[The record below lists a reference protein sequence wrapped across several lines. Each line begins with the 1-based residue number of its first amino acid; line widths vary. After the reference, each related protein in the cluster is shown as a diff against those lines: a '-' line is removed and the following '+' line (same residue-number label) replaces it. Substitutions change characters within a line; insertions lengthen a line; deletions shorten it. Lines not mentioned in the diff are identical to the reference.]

1 VIKYRQ
7 EVIFMLKKFTV
18 RNYKGFKEEISID
31 FSKYREYQFNKH
43 VIKHNLLN
51 MGVIYG
57 KNGAGKTNFGLAL
70 FDITLHLVD
79 KQKSM
84 YEYSNYLNA
93 SSADSSAR
101 FSYQFVFDNQEV
113 TYNYQK
119 KDAEKLVFEELYIG
133 DQKVFSYNYNTHA
146 SDLENMNLVDAET
159 LQIDKENITISLL
172 RYIKNNTIQDKQS
185 ILSKLFEF
193 VNNMLWFRSLGQNE
207 YIGYKSGIDFIM
219 TSIIKNGR
227 IRDYEAF
234 LNKAGINLK
243 LEVRR
248 DATGQ
253 EMIFARFG
261 QKLLVFWDIISNGTQ
276 ALTLFYFWSQELSNI
291 SFLFIDEFDAFYHT
305 ELAEVILQELSQ
317 KAVGQVFLTTHNT
330 ALMSN
335 NILRPDCYF
344 VLANN
349 KLTSLPDC
357 TEKELREGH
366 NLEKMYRNG
375 DFRE

>member
-1 VIKYRQ
+1 
-7 EVIFMLKKFTV
+7 MLKKFSV

-31 FSKYREYQFNKH
+31 FSKYRDYQFNKH
-43 VIKHNLLN
+43 VIKRNLLN

-57 KNGAGKTNFGLAL
+57 KNGTGKTNLGLAL

-84 YEYSNYLNA
+84 YEFSNYLNA
-93 SSADSSAR
+93 SSVDSSAR

-119 KDAEKLVFEELYIG
+119 KNADTLVFEELYIG
-133 DQKVFSYNYNTHA
+133 DQKVFSYNYNTKA
-146 SDLENMNLVDAET
+146 SDLENMSLVEAET
-159 LQIDKENITISLL
+159 LQIDKANMHISLL

-185 ILSKLFEF
+185 ILSKLFDF

-207 YIGYKSGIDFIM
+207 YIGYKTGIDFIM
-219 TSIIKNGR
+219 ASIIKNGR
-227 IRDYEAF
+227 IKDYETF

-243 LEVRR
+243 LEVKR
-248 DATGQ
+248 DAAGQ

-261 QKLLVFWDIISNGTQ
+261 QKLLTFWEIISNGTQ
-276 ALTLFYFWSQELSNI
+276 ALTLYYFWSQELSSI

-305 ELAEVILQELSQ
+305 ELAEIILQELSQ